1 MEAMVVKMKK
11 TMSVIVLLLLLTFVA
26 SATAADFKKNK
37 IAVLDFQMQG
47 KDYQGT
53 DMGSIVAEW
62 LITALVK
69 EGRFDVVERRL
80 LKKVLSEHQ
89 LAMSGVVDDQ
99 SISELGKILGVKI
112 IISGA
117 VLHFQNIIEA
127 NARIIDVSNGSIIA
141 AESVKSASAEGLES
155 LVVQMAQK
163 IIKDFPLEGY
173 IVRRKDDK
181 VSIDLGKQAGVKV
194 GMQFITYKEGNIIK
208 HPKTGEVLDVEILE
222 TGKLTITRVRKN
234 IANADI
240 TEEKD
245 PGSIVYGQMVKS
257 ISKSVAP
264 IGKYATPMTTGVYG
278 ELAEFDPLIA
288 EIQQMRE
295 ANNPQWKVNYKILF
309 QRLKIVYARNPMSP
323 EVFFYYAKATAAGN
337 DIGKTNKYIAKA
349 VYYNPKY
356 LEAYEFQGDSNYNFG
371 LLSPKKRH
379 KKKTATI
386 AQSAYES
393 AAAISQDPDY
403 KAMMYYKIAKVN
415 MDLSGNIVLADQYK
429 QKAMSIAPDSQAAS
443 LAGSL

>member
-1 MEAMVVKMKK
+1 MVLNMKK
-11 TMSVIVLLLLLTFVA
+11 TVNIIVLVLLLIFTVSTA
-26 SATAADFKKNK
+26 SADFKKSK

-47 KDYQGT
+47 KDYQNT

-89 LAMSGVVDDQ
+89 LAMSGVVDDK
-99 SISELGKILGVKI
+99 SISELGQILGVKI

-141 AESVKSASAEGLES
+141 AESVKSASAEGLEE
-155 LVVQMAQK
+155 LVVQMAKK

-173 IVRRKDDK
+173 IVKRSGDK
-181 VSIDLGKQAGVKV
+181 VSIDLGRQAGVKV
-194 GMQFITYKEGNIIK
+194 GMQFMAYKEGSVIK

-222 TGKLTITRVRKN
+222 TGKLKITRVREN
-234 IANADI
+234 IASADI
-240 TEEKD
+240 SEEKN
-245 PGSIVYGQMVKS
+245 PGAIEYGQMVKS
-257 ISKSVAP
+257 ISHSTKP
-264 IGKYATPMTTGVYG
+264 IGKYATPPVATGGYG

-295 ANNPQWKVNYKILF
+295 ANNPQWKTNYKILF
-309 QRLKIVYARNPMSP
+309 QKLKPVYARNPTSP
-323 EVFFYYAKATAAGN
+323 EIFFYYAKGTAAGN
-337 DIGKTNKYIAKA
+337 DIGKVNKYIAKA

-356 LEAYEFQGDSNYNFG
+356 LEAYEFQGDTNYNFG
-371 LLSPKKRH
+371 LQTTKERH
-379 KKKTATI
+379 KRKVATI
-386 AQSAYES
+386 AQKAYES
-393 AAAISQDPDY
+393 AAAISQDVDY

-415 MDLSGNIVLADQYK
+415 MDLSGNIVLSDQYK
-429 QKAMSIAPDSQAAS
+429 QKAMSIAPDSEAAN
-443 LAGSL
+443 LAGRL

>member
-1 MEAMVVKMKK
+1 MKK
-11 TMSVIVLLLLLTFVA
+11 TINIIVLVLLLIFTVSTA
-26 SATAADFKKNK
+26 SADFKKSK

-47 KDYQGT
+47 KDYQDT

-89 LAMSGVVDDQ
+89 LAMSGVVDDK

-141 AESVKSASAEGLES
+141 AESVKSSSAAGLEE

-173 IVRRKDDK
+173 IVKRSNDK
-181 VSIDLGKQAGVKV
+181 VTIDLGRQAGVKV
-194 GMQFITYKEGNIIK
+194 GMVFMAYKEGSVIK

-222 TGKLTITRVRKN
+222 TGRLKITNVREN
-234 IANADI
+234 IANANI
-240 TEEKD
+240 SEEKN
-245 PGSIVYGQMVKS
+245 PGTIQYGQMVKS
-257 ISKSVAP
+257 VSRGTTT
-264 IGKYATPMTTGVYG
+264 IGKYAIPPAASTSTRYG

-295 ANNPQWKVNYKILF
+295 ANNPQWKTNYKILF
-309 QRLKIVYARNPMSP
+309 QKLKPVYARNPTSA
-323 EVFFYYAKATAAGN
+323 EVFFYYAKGTAAGN
-337 DIGKTNKYIAKA
+337 DIGKVNKYIAKA

-356 LEAYEFQGDSNYNFG
+356 LEAYEFQGDTNYNFG
-371 LLSPKKRH
+371 LQTTSKRA
-379 KKKTATI
+379 KKKVAFV

-393 AAAISQDPDY
+393 AAAISQDVDY

-415 MDLSGNIVLADQYK
+415 MDLSGNIVLSDQYK
-429 QKAMSIAPDSQAAS
+429 QKAISVAPDSEAAS
-443 LAGSL
+443 LASRL

>member
-1 MEAMVVKMKK
+1 MVVNMKK
-11 TMSVIVLLLLLTFVA
+11 TIGIISLVMLLIFTA
-26 SATAADFKKNK
+26 SASSADFKKNK

-47 KDYQGT
+47 GNYQDT

-89 LAMSGVVDDQ
+89 LAMSGVVDDN
-99 SISELGKILGVKI
+99 SISELGQILGVKI

-141 AESVKSASAEGLES
+141 AESVKSASAAGLED

-173 IVRRKDDK
+173 IVLRDDDK

-194 GMQFITYKEGNIIK
+194 GMQFMAYKEGSVIK

-222 TGKLTITRVRKN
+222 TGKLKITRVREN
-234 IANADI
+234 IASADI
-240 TEEKD
+240 TEEKN
-245 PGSIVYGQMVKS
+245 PGAIAYGQMVKS
-257 ISKSVAP
+257 VSQSIAP
-264 IGKYATPMTTGVYG
+264 IGKYASMPVAAPGLYG
-278 ELAEFDPLIA
+278 ELAEFDPLIQ
-288 EIQQMRE
+288 EIRQMRE
-295 ANNPQWKVNYKILF
+295 ANNPQWKINYKVLF
-309 QRLKIVYARNPMSP
+309 QKLEFVYARNPLSP
-323 EVFFYYAKATAAGN
+323 EVFFYYAKGTNAGN
-337 DIGKTNKYIAKA
+337 DIGKANKYLAKA

-356 LEAYEFQGDSNYNFG
+356 LEAYEFQGDINYNYG
-371 LLSPKKRH
+371 LLTTSKRA
-379 KKKTATI
+379 KRKVAVI
-386 AQSAYES
+386 AQNAYQA
-393 AAAISQDPDY
+393 AAAISQDVGY

-415 MDLSGNIVLADQYK
+415 MDLSGNVVLADQYK
-429 QKAMSIAPDSQAAS
+429 QKAISIAPDSEAAS
-443 LAGSL
+443 LAGRL

>member
-1 MEAMVVKMKK
+1 MKK
-11 TMSVIVLLLLLTFVA
+11 MAGIISFALLLVFTVS
-26 SATAADFKKNK
+26 SAAEDFKKNK

-47 KDYQGT
+47 KEYQST
-53 DMGSIVAEW
+53 DMGAIVAEW

-80 LKKVLSEHQ
+80 LQKILAEHQ
-89 LAMSGVVDDQ
+89 LAMSGIVDDK
-99 SISELGKILGVKI
+99 SISELGQILGVKI

-141 AESVKSASAEGLES
+141 AESVKSTSAAGLEE

-173 IVRRKDDK
+173 VVMRNDDK
-181 VSIDLGKQAGVKV
+181 VSIDLGKRAGVKV
-194 GMQFITYKEGNIIK
+194 GMQFIAYKEGKVIK
-208 HPKTGEVLDVEILE
+208 HPKTGEILDIEIIE
-222 TGKLTITRVRKN
+222 TGKMNITRVREN

-240 TEEKD
+240 TAENT
-245 PGSIVYGQMVKS
+245 PGAIKYGQMVKS
-257 ISKSVAP
+257 VSQSARP
-264 IGKYATPMTTGVYG
+264 IGKYTTPPDSTVYG
-278 ELAEFDPLIA
+278 DLADFDPLIE
-288 EIQQMRE
+288 EIRQMRE
-295 ANNPQWKVNYKILF
+295 ANNPQWKTNYKILF
-309 QRLKIVYARNPMSP
+309 QKLKPVYAKNPTSA

-337 DIGKTNKYIAKA
+337 DIGKSNKYLAKA

-356 LEAYEFQGDSNYNFG
+356 IQAYEFQGDINYTYGLQTTSNRA
-371 LLSPKKRH
+371 KR
-379 KKKTATI
+379 KVAAI
-386 AQSAYES
+386 AQKAYES
-393 AAAISQDPDY
+393 AASISHESDY

-415 MDLSGNIVLADQYK
+415 TDLSGNVTLADQYK
-429 QKAMSIAPDSQAAS
+429 QKAMSIAPDSEAAG